1 MLSDD
6 LHYVRHH
13 GDNLS
18 AIIELL
24 DRQTLLAAFT
34 AAFTVVY
41 VITAQRFLLQSRER
55 RKRREFEQHEAIS
68 KGLLNGAI
76 ESIDDLINVYK
87 GINGLSADDISYR
100 AGLGKFLREYLAKL
114 VSSDDLGHDQIKELK
129 DKVNSFL
136 KKIDEESPF
145 ADLPAAERNLILDVQ
160 RFVSVGD
167 NASAFRKLE
176 DLAGLIEV
184 RQDGFEKLQNS
195 NKWSIPL
202 AVIGLV
208 LTVVF
213 GVASLF

>member
-1 MLSDD
+1 M
-6 LHYVRHH
+6 
-13 GDNLS
+13 G

-41 VITAQRFLLQSRER
+41 VITAQRFLLQSREK

-114 VSSDDLGHDQIKELK
+114 VSSDDLGPDQIKELK
-129 DKVNSFL
+129 NKVNSFL

-145 ADLPAAERNLILDVQ
+145 ADLPAAERNLIIDVQ
-160 RFVSVGD
+160 RFVNVGD
-167 NASAFRKLE
+167 KASAFRKLE

-202 AVIGLV
+202 AIIGLV
-208 LTVVF
+208 LTVIF

>member
-1 MLSDD
+1 M
-6 LHYVRHH
+6 
-13 GDNLS
+13 G

-41 VITAQRFLLQSRER
+41 AITAQRFLLQSREK

-114 VSSDDLGHDQIKELK
+114 VSSDDLGPDQIKELK
-129 DKVNSFL
+129 EKVNSFL

-145 ADLPAAERNLILDVQ
+145 ADLPAAERNLIIDVQ
-160 RFVSVGD
+160 RFVNVGD
-167 NASAFRKLE
+167 KASAFRKLE

>member
-1 MLSDD
+1 M
-6 LHYVRHH
+6 
-13 GDNLS
+13 
-18 AIIELL
+18 
-24 DRQTLLAAFT
+24 AFT

-41 VITAQRFLLQSRER
+41 VITAQRFLFQSRER
-55 RKRREFEQHEAIS
+55 RKRREFEQQEAIS

-87 GINGLSADDISYR
+87 GINGLSSDDISYR

-114 VSSDDLGHDQIKELK
+114 VCSDDLGHDQIKDLK
-129 DKVNSFL
+129 NKVNSFL

-145 ADLPAAERNLILDVQ
+145 ADLPAAERNLIIDVQ
-160 RFVSVGD
+160 RFVGVGD
-167 NASAFRKLE
+167 SASAFRKLE

-213 GVASLF
+213 GVASIF

>member
-1 MLSDD
+1 MS
-6 LHYVRHH
+6 V
-13 GDNLS
+13 
-18 AIIELL
+18 IIELL

-55 RKRREFEQHEAIS
+55 RKKREFEQQEAIS

-114 VSSDDLGHDQIKELK
+114 VSSDDLSQDQIKELK
-129 DKVNSFL
+129 GKVNSFL

-145 ADLPAAERNLILDVQ
+145 ADLPAAERNLIIDVQ
-160 RFVSVGD
+160 RFVGVGD

-208 LTVVF
+208 LTIVF

>member
-1 MLSDD
+1 MSP
-6 LHYVRHH
+6 
-13 GDNLS
+13 
-18 AIIELL
+18 IIELL

-55 RKRREFEQHEAIS
+55 RKKRELDQQEAIS

-87 GINGLSADDISYR
+87 GVNGLSADDISYR

-114 VSSDDLGHDQIKELK
+114 VSSDDLTQAQIKDLK
-129 DKVNSFL
+129 GKVNAFL

-145 ADLPAAERNLILDVQ
+145 ADLPAAERNLIIDVQ